1 MIERFSDHGE
11 LLLLVH
17 ERFSDH
23 DELLFDVLERF
34 SDHSERF
41 FNVLERFLDYGER
54 FFNVLERFLDH
65 GERLLLVHERFQDH
79 GERLL
84 LVHERFSDHGER
96 FFDVLERFSDH
107 DERFFNVLEQFSDYG
122 ERLLLVHERFLDHGE
137 LLFDVIERF
146 SDHGER
152 FFNVIERFLDHGE
165 LLFDVIE
172 RFSDH
177 GELLLLVHERFSD
190 HDELLFDVLERF
202 FNVLERFPTC
212 GSDFLMIEMCSLNLF
227 FQIDILTIQVIIN
240 GEGWLM
246 MGQQIK
252 GKTAYITGAGSGIG
266 RATALAL
273 AKEGVHVGFIA
284 RTESK
289 LEAVAREVET
299 YGVNTSYAVANIAKL
314 EEVEEAVAK
323 LETSLGSADI
333 LINNAG
339 IGAYGDFLEMD
350 PETWKQTIE
359 VNVFGTY
366 HVTRAVL
373 PHMLKKN
380 QGDIIMISSSNG
392 LKGTAGSTSYSA
404 SKFAIQGMSEAL
416 MQEVRRNNIRVFT
429 LNPSLVATE
438 LAFGEKLAEKNDDK
452 YMQPED
458 LAEYMVAQ
466 LKLHPR
472 MFIKQSLQWAT
483 NPF

>member
-1 MIERFSDHGE
+1 MER
-11 LLLLVH
+11 
-17 ERFSDH
+17 
-23 DELLFDVLERF
+23 
-34 SDHSERF
+34 
-41 FNVLERFLDYGER
+41 
-54 FFNVLERFLDH
+54 
-65 GERLLLVHERFQDH
+65 
-79 GERLL
+79 
-84 LVHERFSDHGER
+84 
-96 FFDVLERFSDH
+96 
-107 DERFFNVLEQFSDYG
+107 
-122 ERLLLVHERFLDHGE
+122 
-137 LLFDVIERF
+137 
-146 SDHGER
+146 
-152 FFNVIERFLDHGE
+152 
-165 LLFDVIE
+165 
-172 RFSDH
+172 
-177 GELLLLVHERFSD
+177 
-190 HDELLFDVLERF
+190 
-202 FNVLERFPTC
+202 
-212 GSDFLMIEMCSLNLF
+212 
-227 FQIDILTIQVIIN
+227 
-240 GEGWLM
+240 GWLT

-252 GKTAYITGAGSGIG
+252 GKIAYITGAGSGIG

-273 AKEGVHVGFIA
+273 AQEGVHLGLIA
-284 RTESK
+284 RTKSK

-299 YGVNTSYAVANIAKL
+299 YGVNTNYAVANIAKL
-314 EEVEEAVAK
+314 EEVEGAVAE

-339 IGAYGDFLEMD
+339 IGAYGNFLEMD
-350 PETWKQTIE
+350 PETWKQTLE

-452 YMQPED
+452 YMQAED